1 MTYKKAKVFTHF
13 ESLQIPSGYYH
24 SSEFVDRERKR
35 KKRETTDGGEPRT
48 SKSSTMLTGKSI

>member
-24 SSEFVDRERKR
+24 SSEFVDSKTVGRELL
-35 KKRETTDGGEPRT
+35 KKLHDAD
-48 SKSSTMLTGKSI
+48 